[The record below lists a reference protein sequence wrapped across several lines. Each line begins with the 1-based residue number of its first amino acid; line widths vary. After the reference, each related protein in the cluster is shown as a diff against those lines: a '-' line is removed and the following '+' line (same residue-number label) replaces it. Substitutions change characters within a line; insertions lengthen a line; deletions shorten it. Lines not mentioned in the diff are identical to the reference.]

1 MAVTSKEG
9 AMTESMLAILMG
21 IIVVVFGAAIWAVSS
36 NREQVIRWFE
46 EHHFPDWM
54 HHKH

>member
-1 MAVTSKEG
+1 
-9 AMTESMLAILMG
+9 MTESMLAILMG